1 VSNGIETRGN
11 ENYAATIVQVRHLE
25 PLEGLDN
32 LAGLRVL
39 GFQALVPKDT
49 PIGSLMVVFGAETQ
63 LSESFASA
71 NNLFRH
77 SELNADPDAKGYL
90 EDNRRVKAIKMRGHR
105 SDALALPLDSLA
117 FFLNETAGMGPALGL
132 DLPEGT
138 VFDHL
143 EGHEVCRKYI
153 VPGTKVPGS
162 GNQTPKKQR
171 VSARVFPEHYDTTN
185 GWRNSHLIP
194 SHAYVTVTQKLHGTS
209 VRFGNVLV
217 EREKPLRWW
226 ERLLTKVGVPVPTT
240 ERAFVVGSRR
250 VTKSVQGV
258 SKSGDHFYG
267 EGDIFTEAV
276 SQYAEVIPKDFLV
289 FGEIVGYTPEG
300 QPIQPKYT
308 YNLAPG
314 RNRLY
319 VYRVATVNEDGNVM
333 DLPWEAVKQFCRERG
348 MEHVP
353 QLWSGFYDMALHLL
367 ESGENAWIDTR
378 HADTYNGIAVPL
390 SDKGT
395 VDEGVVVRA
404 DLGYIPT
411 ALKFKSPI
419 FLGHETKMLDAGEVD
434 TESAESVE

>member
-1 VSNGIETRGN
+1 MTKGIEVIGN

-63 LSESFASA
+63 LSAEFASV

-105 SDALALPLDSLA
+105 SDALALPLDALA

-153 VPGTKVPGS
+153 VPGTRTANS
-162 GNQTPKKQR
+162 SSNQTPKKQR

-209 VRFGNVLV
+209 VRFGNVPV
-217 EREKPLRWW
+217 ERPLRWW
-226 ERLLTKVGVPVPTT
+226 ERLLTKVGLPVQTT
-240 ERAFVVGSRR
+240 EHAFVVGSRR
-250 VTKSVQGV
+250 VTKSVKGE
-258 SKSGDHFYG
+258 SKDGDHWYD
-267 EGDIFTEAV
+267 EGDIFTASV
-276 SQYAEVIPKDFLV
+276 AEYEPVIPKDFLV
-289 FGEIVGYTPEG
+289 FGEIIGYTPQG

-308 YNLAPG
+308 YNLPPK

-353 QLWSGFYDMALHLL
+353 QLWSGEYDMALELL
-367 ESGENAWIDTR
+367 MDDVFTDQRFSDGLYR
-378 HADTYNGIAVPL
+378 GVAVPL

-419 FLGHETKMLDAGEVD
+419 FLGHETKMLDKGEVD

>member
-1 VSNGIETRGN
+1 MSNGIETRGN
-11 ENYAATIVQVRHLE
+11 ENYAATIVWVRHLE

-63 LSESFASA
+63 LSESFARV
-71 NNLFRH
+71 NNLHRH
-77 SELNADPDAKGYL
+77 VALNHDMNVAGYL

-105 SDALALPLDSLA
+105 SDALALPLD
-117 FFLNETAGMGPALGL
+117 ALDNWLFNVSGGVL
-132 DLPEGT
+132 VDPTEGT
-138 VFDHL
+138 VFDHIA
-143 EGHEVCRKYI
+143 GHEVCRKYVI
-153 VPGTKVPGS
+153 PGS
-162 GNQTPKKQR
+162 GRGNGQNAVSKKAQR

-194 SHAYVTVTQKLHGTS
+194 DHAYVTITQKLHGTS
-209 VRFGNVLV
+209 VRFGNVMV
-217 EREKPLRWW
+217 EKEKPLRWW
-226 ERLLTKVGVPVPTT
+226 ERLLTKIGVPVPTT

-258 SKSGDHFYG
+258 SKEGDHFYG

-308 YNLAPG
+308 YNLAPKQ
-314 RNRLY
+314 NRLY

-367 ESGENAWIDTR
+367 ESGESPWIDTR

-390 SDKGT
+390 SDAKT
-395 VDEGVVVRA
+395 VDEGVVVRY
-404 DLGYIPT
+404 DGGYIPT

-419 FLGHETKMLDAGEVD
+419 FLGHETRMLDKGEVD

>member
-1 VSNGIETRGN
+1 MSNGIETRGN

-63 LSESFASA
+63 LSESFAST

-77 SELNADPDAKGYL
+77 SELNSDPGAKGYL

-105 SDALALPLDSLA
+105 SDALALPLD
-117 FFLNETAGMGPALGL
+117 ALQGWVLGHLGGVLL
-132 DLPEGT
+132 DLTEGL
-138 VFDHL
+138 VFDHIG
-143 EGHEVCRKYI
+143 GHEVCRKYV
-153 VPGTKVPGS
+153 VPGAKVPGS

-194 SHAYVTVTQKLHGTS
+194 GHAYVTITQKLHGTS
-209 VRFGNVLV
+209 VRFGNVMA
-217 EREKPLRWW
+217 EKEKPLRWW
-226 ERLLTKVGVPVPTT
+226 ERLLTKIGVPVPTT

-258 SKSGDHFYG
+258 SKEGDHFYG

-276 SQYAEVIPKDFLV
+276 TQYAEVIPKDFLV

-308 YNLAPG
+308 YNLAPKQ
-314 RNRLY
+314 NRLY

-353 QLWSGFYDMALHLL
+353 QLWSGEYDIALQML
-367 ESGENAWIDTR
+367 EANMFTDVR
-378 HADTYNGIAVPL
+378 FADTSWNGIAVPL
-390 SDKGT
+390 SDAKT
-395 VDEGVVVRA
+395 VDEGVVVRY
-404 DLGYIPT
+404 DGGYIPT

-419 FLGHETKMLDAGEVD
+419 FLGHETQMLDKGEVD

>member
-1 VSNGIETRGN
+1 MSNGIETKGN
-11 ENYAATIVQVRHLE
+11 ENYAATIVKVHALE

-32 LAGLRVL
+32 LVALKVL
-39 GFQALVPKDT
+39 GYQALVSKDT

-77 SELNADPDAKGYL
+77 SELNADPEAKGYL

-105 SDALALPLDSLA
+105 SDALAMSLD
-117 FFLNETAGMGPALGL
+117 ALDNWLFNVSGGVFPW
-132 DLPEGT
+132 DRLPEGT
-138 VFDHL
+138 VFDTI
-143 EGHEVCRKYI
+143 EGHEICRKYI

-162 GNQTPKKQR
+162 GNQTPNKQR

-194 SHAYVTVTQKLHGTS
+194 DHVYVTITQKLHGTS
-209 VRFGNVLV
+209 VRFGNILA

-258 SKSGDHFYG
+258 SKDGDHFYG

-308 YNLAPG
+308 YNLPVG
-314 RNRLY
+314 KNQLY

-353 QLWSGFYDMALHLL
+353 QLWSGPYDIALDLL
-367 ESGENAWIDTR
+367 TAELFTDVR
-378 HADTYNGIAVPL
+378 FADGPFNGIAVPL
-390 SDKGT
+390 SDAKT
-395 VDEGVVVRA
+395 VDEGVVVRY
-404 DLGYIPT
+404 DGGYIPT

-419 FLGHETKMLDAGEVD
+419 FLGHETQMLDKGEVD